1 MMRLKNILWIPSV
14 VALLATCVS
23 VAPGKGLPLSTKGY
37 VLESAC
43 AQSCTSES
51 GGRSQEPENHA
62 IVVARLMRYHDSGEY
77 EWGIR
82 QVANAARDYLDARMK
97 SPPPPGKMAAVFD
110 IDETALS
117 NWQAMADCGFC
128 AYLVEAKLYSIA
140 HDPAIP
146 PVLELYNDAKSRG
159 VSVFFLTGRPNAQ
172 REVTEENL
180 KEAGYKDWTELVMR
194 PDGDKSPARVFK
206 PQERQKIEDKGYRII
221 LSIGDQ
227 ASDLAGCCAE
237 RTFKLPNPFYL
248 VE

>member
-1 MMRLKNILWIPSV
+1 MKKKLTLIVFAFALV
-14 VALLATCVS
+14 VPV
-23 VAPGKGLPLSTKGY
+23 G
-37 VLESAC
+37 
-43 AQSCTSES
+43 AQSGPAES
-51 GGRSQEPENHA
+51 PGHVQEPENHA

-82 QVANAARDYLDARMK
+82 EVANAARDYLRERAKTHYEEERA
-97 SPPPPGKMAAVFD
+97 AAVFD

-128 AYLVEAKLYSIA
+128 AYSIEAKLYSIA
-140 HDPAIP
+140 HDPAIT
-146 PVLELYNDAKSRG
+146 PVLELYNEARSNA
-159 VSVFFLTGRPNAQ
+159 VATFFLTGRPESQ
-172 REVTEENL
+172 RELTIANL
-180 KEAGYKDWTELVMR
+180 KEAGYKDWNGLIMR

-206 PQERQKIEDKGYRII
+206 PQERRKIEDRGYHII

-248 VE
+248 VQ